1 MKRLKALFRQTEF
14 HILLFFMCLFL
25 FDWPLATM
33 AGVKQLHDMFVYL
46 FAMWAIVI
54 LLLFLVGRSQRKS
67 DDSEDGQV
75 RSD

>member
-33 AGVKQLHDMFVYL
+33 AGVDQLDTMFVYL
-46 FAMWAIVI
+46 FTMWAIVI
-54 LLLFLVGRSQRKS
+54 FLLFLVGRSQRTS
-67 DDSEDGQV
+67 EDPEDGQV